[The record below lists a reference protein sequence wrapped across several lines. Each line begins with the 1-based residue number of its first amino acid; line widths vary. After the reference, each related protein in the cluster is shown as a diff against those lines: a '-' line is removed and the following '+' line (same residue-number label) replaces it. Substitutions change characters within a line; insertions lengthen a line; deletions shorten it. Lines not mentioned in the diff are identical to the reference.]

1 MKTVI
6 KVKNVTTGEEFS
18 SLNAAAKHYGT
29 RVQVFSMLYRG
40 KFASYKGNTF
50 QFEKVIEETVRVRC
64 IESDNE
70 WDSCYMA
77 SKHFNVLP
85 SVFYQMY
92 KKGKNTCKSLSGLH
106 FEFIR

>member
-6 KVKNVTTGEEFS
+6 KVKNVTTGEEFP

-40 KFASYKGNTF
+40 KFASYKGNIF

-64 IESDNE
+64 VENGLE
-70 WDSCYMA
+70 WDSCYLA
-77 SKHFNVLP
+77 SKYFNVLP
-85 SVFYQMY
+85 SVFYQMN
-92 KKGKNTCKSLSGLH
+92 KNGKDTSKSLGGLH
-106 FEFIR
+106 FEFFK